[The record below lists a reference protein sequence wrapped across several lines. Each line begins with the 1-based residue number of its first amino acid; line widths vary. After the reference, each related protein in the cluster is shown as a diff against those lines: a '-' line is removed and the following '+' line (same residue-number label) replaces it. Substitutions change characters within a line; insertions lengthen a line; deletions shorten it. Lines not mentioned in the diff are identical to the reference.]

1 MISIMSPVP
10 GSEGSSPF
18 SKLSLMSSVTFCACL
33 GGGVSLAIT
42 VAIGVGRSGVL
53 LSDLF
58 TGAEVMTSM
67 PTPLES
73 S

>member
-1 MISIMSPVP
+1 
-10 GSEGSSPF
+10 
-18 SKLSLMSSVTFCACL
+18 MSSVTFCACL

-53 LSDLF
+53 LSELF